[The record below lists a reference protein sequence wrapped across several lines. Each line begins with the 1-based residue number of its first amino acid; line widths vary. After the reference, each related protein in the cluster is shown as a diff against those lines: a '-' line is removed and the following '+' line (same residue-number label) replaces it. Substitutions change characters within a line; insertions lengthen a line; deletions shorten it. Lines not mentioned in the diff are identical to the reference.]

1 MTHKNKAL
9 LIAVVT
15 VALML
20 VAALTLYEW
29 NGVFVVEGI
38 LAGLGIPWGRA
49 NGTRNNKT

>member
-9 LIAVVT
+9 LIAAVT

-29 NGVFVVEGI
+29 NGVFVIEGI
-38 LAGLGIPWGRA
+38 LAGLGIALGRQLTIKNQA
-49 NGTRNNKT
+49 L

>member
-15 VALML
+15 VTLML

-38 LAGLGIPWGRA
+38 LAGLGVALGQSEW
-49 NGTRNNKT
+49 NKK

>member
-15 VALML
+15 IALML

-38 LAGLGIPWGRA
+38 LGGLGIALGQSEW
-49 NGTRNNKT
+49 NKK

>member
-1 MTHKNKAL
+1 MTHKNKSL

-38 LAGLGIPWGRA
+38 LAGLGVALGQSEW
-49 NGTRNNKT
+49 NKK